1 MKTRAAFRWSV
12 LALLF
17 ITGCSSLPGLR
28 VLTGEDGGEAEANRV
43 VETFDL
49 VMADKTGATDPSL
62 MATADRIEAATG
74 NVDIIEIRPDAEA
87 DMFVVNMLYA
97 APQVPQTLEGQVMS
111 LDARRRAIELT
122 WQAVLEQS
130 AGTDAIEINLLYPIP
145 VETLDTGSSYIG
157 QVIVNASI
165 GRDDAAVYLSGSRNL
180 DSFYG
185 LILDGTL
192 SYTSLETFQLYQ
204 GQPNHPLFML
214 GDAPV

>member
-1 MKTRAAFRWSV
+1 MKTRAVFGWSV
-12 LALLF
+12 LALLL

-43 VETFDL
+43 VETLDL

-62 MATADRIEAATG
+62 IATADRIEAATG

-87 DMFVVNMLYA
+87 DAFVIDMLYA
-97 APQVPQTLEGQVMS
+97 APQVPQTLEGQAMS

-122 WQAVLEQS
+122 WQAVLDES
-130 AGTDAIEINLLYPIP
+130 AGSDAITIHLLYPVP

-157 QVIVNASI
+157 QIIVEASI
-165 GRDDAAVYLSGSRNL
+165 GRDDAAVYLSGQRNL

-192 SYTSLETFQLYQ
+192 SYTSPESFQLYQ
-204 GQPNHPLFML
+204 GQPNHPMFML
-214 GDAPV
+214 GDTTA

>member
-1 MKTRAAFRWSV
+1 MKTRAGFHWSLLV
-12 LALLF
+12 LLLF
-17 ITGCSSLPGLR
+17 TGCSSLPGLR
-28 VLTGEDGGEAEANRV
+28 VLTGQDSEQATANRV
-43 VETFDL
+43 VETLDL
-49 VMADKTGATDPSL
+49 VMADKTGATDPAL

-74 NVDIIEIRPDAEA
+74 TVDIIEIRPDAEA
-87 DMFVVNMLYA
+87 DAFVVNMLYA
-97 APQVPQTLEGQVMS
+97 APQVPQTLEGQAMA

-130 AGTDAIEINLLYPIP
+130 AGTDMIEINLLFPIP

-157 QVIVNASI
+157 QIAVNASI
-165 GRDDAAVYLSGSRNL
+165 GRDDAALYLSGPRNL

-192 SYTSLETFQLYQ
+192 SYTSPATFQLYQ
-204 GQPNHPLFML
+204 GRPNHPLFLL